1 MAYKNKTIEEVQQLL
16 IRSFEHEFNTQLRI
30 LPKSFIKILCKVF
43 AGVFIV
49 IYKLVGWYFL
59 QMFPETADWEEVTIL
74 GVRLRP
80 LVKLGVLF
88 GVGEPLAGV
97 QWRGIITI
105 DVLTQGSVLY
115 SGTQL
120 KSSVTGKLYIVEET
134 KALLQTKENVS
145 VVCTEIGTAGNLEQN
160 DTLNFVNPYGF
171 IKTEAVVS
179 DVARVGL
186 DNERESS
193 YRNRV
198 VNRFRL
204 QPQGGA
210 LADYRI
216 WASEVPGVLNVYPY
230 NDKEQPGGV
239 LLYVSGI
246 SDVYVD
252 RVPDK
257 GLLKKVGE
265 ACTYDPQ
272 TGRATRKPLTAML
285 DPKNDGSYSNVKP
298 ITVAAFD
305 VAITGVSGIVPADF
319 AQVVKPALQNYF
331 LDRDLYI
338 RGLSDDNNRTNVISK
353 NHVITVINQIAISVK
368 AIFETA
374 EIRKDGKVAPLY
386 TLDNGELARL
396 GALAIDGVQY

>member
-16 IRSFEHEFNTQLRI
+16 IRSFGHKFNTQLRI

-49 IYKLVGWYFL
+49 VYKLVGWYFL
-59 QMFPETADWEEVTIL
+59 QMFPETADWKEVTIL

-120 KSSVTGKLYIVEET
+120 KSNVTGKLYIVEET
-134 KALLQTKENVS
+134 KTLLQQKETVS

-186 DNERESS
+186 DNELESS

-198 VNRFRL
+198 INRFRL

-285 DPKNDGSYSNVKP
+285 DPKNNGSYSNVKP

-305 VAITGVSGIVPADF
+305 VVITGVSGIAPADF
-319 AQVVKPALQNYF
+319 AQVVKPSLQNYF

-338 RGLSDDNNRTNVISK
+338 RGLSDDNNRTNVVSK
-353 NHVITVINQIAISVK
+353 NHVITVINQIAVSVK

>member
-16 IRSFEHEFNTQLRI
+16 IRSFEHEFNTQLQI

-49 IYKLVGWYFL
+49 VYKLVGWYFL
-59 QMFPETADWEEVTIL
+59 QMFPETADWKEVTIL

-134 KALLQTKENVS
+134 KTLLQTKETVS
-145 VVCTEIGTAGNLEQN
+145 VVCTEIGTAGNLEKN

-171 IKTEAVVS
+171 IKTEAIVS

-186 DNERESS
+186 DNELESS

-198 VNRFRL
+198 INRFRL

-252 RVPDK
+252 RIPDK

-265 ACTYDPQ
+265 ACTYDPE

-298 ITVAAFD
+298 VSVAVFD
-305 VAITGVSGIVPADF
+305 VVITGVSGIVPADF

-331 LDRDLYI
+331 LERDLYI

-353 NHVITVINQIAISVK
+353 NHVITVINQIAVSVK

-386 TLDNGELARL
+386 TLDNGELAKL
-396 GALAIDGVQY
+396 GALTIDGVQY

>member
-16 IRSFEHEFNTQLRI
+16 IRSFEHKFNKQLRI

-43 AGVFIV
+43 AGVFIIV
-49 IYKLVGWYFL
+49 YKLVGWYFL
-59 QMFPETADWEEVTIL
+59 QMFPETADWKEVTIL

-120 KSSVTGKLYIVEET
+120 KSNVTGKLYIVEET
-134 KALLQTKENVS
+134 KTLLQQKETVS
-145 VVCTEIGTAGNLEQN
+145 VVCTEIGAAGNLEQN

-171 IKTEAVVS
+171 VKTEAVVL

-186 DNERESS
+186 DNETEIS
-193 YRNRV
+193 YRRRV
-198 VNRFRL
+198 ANRFRM

-216 WASEVPGVLNVYPY
+216 WASEVQGVLNVYPY

-246 SDVYVD
+246 SDVYAD
-252 RVPDK
+252 RIPDK

-265 ACTYDPQ
+265 ACTYDPE

-298 ITVAAFD
+298 VSVAVFD
-305 VAITGVSGIVPADF
+305 VAITGVSGIVSADF

-353 NHVITVINQIAISVK
+353 NHVITVINQIAVSVK

-374 EIRKDGKVAPLY
+374 EIRKDGKVVPLY

>member
-1 MAYKNKTIEEVQQLL
+1 MAYKNKTIEEVQQIL

-30 LPKSFIKILCKVF
+30 LPKSFIKVLCKVF

-49 IYKLVGWYFL
+49 VYKLVGWYFL

-97 QWRGIITI
+97 QWRGVITV
-105 DVLTQGSVLY
+105 DVLTPGSVLY

-120 KSSVTGKLYIVEET
+120 KSSITGKLYIIEET
-134 KALLQTKENVS
+134 KTLLQIKESIS
-145 VVCTEIGTAGNLEQN
+145 VICTEIGTAGNLEQN
-160 DTLNFVNPYGF
+160 DIINFVNPYGF
-171 IKTEAVVS
+171 IKTEAIVS

-186 DNERESS
+186 DNELESS

-198 VNRFRL
+198 INRFRL

-216 WASEVPGVLNVYPY
+216 WVSEVPGVLNVYPC

-246 SDVYVD
+246 PDIYAD
-252 RVPDK
+252 RIPDR
-257 GLLKKVGE
+257 GLLKKVGD
-265 ACTYDPQ
+265 ACTYDPE
-272 TGRATRKPLTAML
+272 TGKATRKPLTAML

-298 ITVAAFD
+298 VTVAVFD

-319 AQVVKPALQNYF
+319 AQIVKPALQNYF

-353 NHVITVINQIAISVK
+353 NHVITVINQIAVSVK

-374 EIRKDGKVAPLY
+374 EMQKNGNVTTLY
-386 TLDNGELARL
+386 TLDNGELAKL
-396 GALAIDGVQY
+396 GALTINGVQY

>member
-16 IRSFEHEFNTQLRI
+16 IRSFEHKFNTQLRI

-49 IYKLVGWYFL
+49 VYKLVGWYFL
-59 QMFPETADWEEVTIL
+59 QMFPETADWKEVTIL

-80 LVKLGVLF
+80 LIKLGVLF

-120 KSSVTGKLYIVEET
+120 KSNVTGKLYIVEEAKT
-134 KALLQTKENVS
+134 LLQQKETVS
-145 VVCTEIGTAGNLEQN
+145 VVCTEIGTAGNLEKN

-186 DNERESS
+186 DNELESS

-198 VNRFRL
+198 INRFRL

-246 SDVYVD
+246 SDVYAD
-252 RVPDK
+252 RIPDK

-265 ACTYDPQ
+265 ACTYDPE

-298 ITVAAFD
+298 VSVAVFD
-305 VAITGVSGIVPADF
+305 VVITGVSGIAPADF
-319 AQVVKPALQNYF
+319 AQVVKPSLQNYF

-353 NHVITVINQIAISVK
+353 NHVITVVNQIAVSVK
-368 AIFETA
+368 AIFEIA

>member
-1 MAYKNKTIEEVQQLL
+1 MAYKNKTIEEVQKLL
-16 IRSFEHEFNTQLRI
+16 IRSFEHGFNRRLRI

-49 IYKLVGWYFL
+49 VYKLVGWYFL
-59 QMFPETADWEEVTIL
+59 QMFPETADWKEVTIL

-120 KSSVTGKLYIVEET
+120 KNSVTGKLYITTET
-134 KALLQTKENVS
+134 KTLLKSKEAVP

-171 IKTEAVVS
+171 IKTEAVVL

-186 DNERESS
+186 DNELESS

-198 VNRFRL
+198 INRFRL

-246 SDVYVD
+246 PDVYAD
-252 RVPDK
+252 RIPNN

-265 ACTYDPQ
+265 ACTYDPE
-272 TGRATRKPLTAML
+272 TGKATRKPLTAML

-298 ITVAAFD
+298 ITVAVFD
-305 VAITGVSGIVPADF
+305 IVITGVSGIVPADF

-353 NHVITVINQIAISVK
+353 NHIITVVNQIAVSVK

-374 EIRKDGKVAPLY
+374 EIRKDGKLVPLY

-396 GALAIDGVQY
+396 GALAIDGVRY

>member
-49 IYKLVGWYFL
+49 VYKLVGWYFL
-59 QMFPETADWEEVTIL
+59 QMFPETADWKEVTIL

-134 KALLQTKENVS
+134 KTLLQTKETVS
-145 VVCTEIGTAGNLEQN
+145 VVCTEIGTAGNIEKN

-171 IKTEAVVS
+171 IKTEAVVL

-186 DNERESS
+186 DNELESS

-198 VNRFRL
+198 INRFRL

-246 SDVYVD
+246 PDVYVD
-252 RVPDK
+252 RIPDS

-265 ACTYDPQ
+265 ACTYDPE
-272 TGRATRKPLTAML
+272 TGKATRKPLTAML

-298 ITVAAFD
+298 ITVAVFD
-305 VAITGVSGIVPADF
+305 IVITGVSGIVPADF

-331 LDRDLYI
+331 LERDLYI

-353 NHVITVINQIAISVK
+353 NHVITVINQIAVSVK

-374 EIRKDGKVAPLY
+374 EIRKDRKVMSLY
-386 TLDNGELARL
+386 TLDNGGLARL

>member
-49 IYKLVGWYFL
+49 VYKLVGWYFL
-59 QMFPETADWEEVTIL
+59 QMFPETADWEEITIL

-97 QWRGIITI
+97 QWQGILPI
-105 DVLTQGSVLY
+105 DVLPQGSVLY

-134 KALLQTKENVS
+134 KTLLQQKETVS

-171 IKTEAVVS
+171 IKTEAIVS

-186 DNERESS
+186 DNELESS

-198 VNRFRL
+198 INRFRL

-216 WASEVPGVLNVYPY
+216 WSSEVPGVLNVYPY

-246 SDVYVD
+246 SDVYAD
-252 RVPDK
+252 RIPDK

-265 ACTYDPQ
+265 ACTYDPE
-272 TGRATRKPLTAML
+272 TGKATRKPLTAML

-298 ITVAAFD
+298 VSVAVFD
-305 VAITGVSGIVPADF
+305 VVITGVSGIVPADF

-338 RGLSDDNNRTNVISK
+338 RGLSDDNNRTNVVSK
-353 NHVITVINQIAISVK
+353 NHVITVINQIAVSVK